1 MISTSSGR
9 RPLILLCATAFLL
22 MLGLGVL
29 FPVLPFYIRW
39 LQLSEFQAGLLI
51 ACYAG
56 MSVATAP
63 LWGRFSQRFG
73 RKPAILIGLT
83 GFSLGF
89 GLFSIGSTFSEL
101 LGARV
106 LGGFF
111 AAAAMPA
118 IFAYAADVSSPGER
132 AQAMG
137 AVGASIGLG
146 VLVGPVIGGLL
157 SPLGLR
163 VPFMA
168 SSAIGACTA
177 VAVALALPES
187 REDSQERAA
196 PRGSTQVARRLAP
209 YLLLAFVLQTAR
221 MALEST
227 VGFVVGDRVG
237 ASARDVG
244 MLLGALGVIAVA
256 VQGGIRTLSAR
267 FGDRRLL
274 LTGIAL
280 GGLGLVGVGQA
291 TTWPAFYATGGVLS
305 LGFSLVLPSFNAILS
320 RTAED
325 VQGEAQ
331 GLKSS
336 AESLGRVVGPLVF
349 TAGYQAV
356 GAPIPFAGAG
366 VLCLL
371 AGILAFVAVGRT
383 AAPSQ

>member
-1 MISTSSGR
+1 M
-9 RPLILLCATAFLL
+9 CATAFLL

-29 FPVLPFYIRW
+29 FPVLPFYVRW
-39 LQLSEFQAGLLI
+39 LRLSEFQAGLLI

-56 MSVATAP
+56 MSVLTAP

-73 RKPAILIGLT
+73 RKPAILIGLI
-83 GFSLGF
+83 GFSVGF
-89 GLFSIGSTFSEL
+89 GLFSIGSTFAEL
-101 LGARV
+101 LGARI

-118 IFAYAADVSSPGER
+118 IFAYAADVSRPESR

-168 SSAIGACTA
+168 SSAIGAFAA
-177 VAVALALPES
+177 VAVAFGLPES
-187 REDSQERAA
+187 RVSSRDRAE
-196 PRGSTQVARRLAP
+196 PGRSMQVARRLAP
-209 YLLLAFVLQTAR
+209 YLLVAFGLQTAR

-227 VGFVVGDRVG
+227 IGFVAGDRVG
-237 ASARDVG
+237 ANARDVG
-244 MLLGALGVIAVA
+244 LLLGALGVIAVA
-256 VQGGIRTLSAR
+256 VQGGIRPLSAR

-274 LTGIAL
+274 LTGIVL
-280 GGLGLVGVGQA
+280 GAIGLVGIGRA
-291 TTWPAFYATGGVLS
+291 TSWPAFYATGGVLS
-305 LGFSLVLPSFNAILS
+305 FGFALVLPSFNAILS
-320 RTAED
+320 RAAED

-356 GAPIPFAGAG
+356 GAPLPFAGAG
-366 VLCLL
+366 ALCLL
-371 AGILAFVAVGRT
+371 AGILAFAAVGRREG
-383 AAPSQ
+383 